1 MVCGCQGCS
10 VWFWHVIL
18 DLNLFLQAWFLFC
31 LSCPVGD
38 TFVVALQ
45 LLSDSY
51 CLLRT
56 HPGIQQWNKDTTLSR
71 RHSLLLASHPLCSSS
86 SHQHILDSLNRYGV
100 KYLYYFFQ
108 NCWGIKCVVNNYF
121 NCFKVNFGY
130 LLYVW
135 TPSFGTLLKMYF
147 QIHFW
152 RKKKHYMK
160 YFFFPFMKM
169 LILEDT

>member
-1 MVCGCQGCS
+1 MLQCLVLTRDNWSKFNLTSLIFILPQLSSWRYIYSCS
-10 VWFWHVIL
+10 
-18 DLNLFLQAWFLFC
+18 
-31 LSCPVGD
+31 P
-38 TFVVALQ
+38 
-45 LLSDSY
+45 SY

-71 RHSLLLASHPLCSSS
+71 RHSLLLASHSLCSSS
-86 SHQHILDSLNRYGV
+86 SHHILDSLNRYGV

-135 TPSFGTLLKMYF
+135 TPSFGSLLKMYF

-160 YFFFPFMKM
+160 YFFFPLMKM